1 VNNENN
7 ILSADGKTV
16 KKAFWRT
23 DSKSVITIR
32 GRNDGAN
39 LLNIYSNFVL

>member
-1 VNNENN
+1 MNNENN
-7 ILSADGKTV
+7 ILSRQQTV
-16 KKAFWRT
+16 KKIFRRA

-39 LLNIYSNFVL
+39 LLNIFYISKI